1 MPYFKFYRITTSA
14 HEAMARGKTVEIYL
28 VDGTTER
35 PESTEI
41 LRNNKDLAT
50 FIPRQNMK
58 DVVSRVELSY
68 PGIYFIFGNS
78 EDSEK
83 PCVYIGK
90 SQDCLDQ
97 IEKHDETKDFWNC
110 AIVITASDKTHF
122 TSTHIDYLEEKA
134 ISRASEAS
142 RFLLENTNN
151 PRGNPISE
159 SMKDQL
165 EDILDNI
172 IILVG
177 ALGYPLFESLGKKS
191 TESKDILFCNGAEG
205 EYREDGFSV
214 FKGSKANKNLAAGS
228 EFNRKNPQEKLLTQ
242 NILVDRGTHYELQ
255 EDYSFKSPS
264 AAAAQVLGR
273 NANGWIEWK
282 DKTGKNLDDLIR
294 KSTLALGVFKTV

>member
-1 MPYFKFYRITTSA
+1 M
-14 HEAMARGKTVEIYL
+14 RGSDQI
-28 VDGTTER
+28 GTGGSKL
-35 PESTEI
+35 PEYTI
-41 LRNNKDLAT
+41 
-50 FIPRQNMK
+50 
-58 DVVSRVELSY
+58 SRVELSY
-68 PGIYFIFGNS
+68 PGIYFLFGNI

-90 SQDCLDQ
+90 SQDCLNRIKQHDQ
-97 IEKHDETKDFWNC
+97 TRDFWNC
-110 AIVITASDKTHF
+110 AVVITASDKTHF

-134 ISRASEAS
+134 ISRATEAS
-142 RFLLENTNN
+142 RFLIENSTN
-151 PRGNPISE
+151 PKGITISE

-165 EDILDNI
+165 EDIFDNI

-177 ALGYPLFESLGKKS
+177 ALGYPVFESLGKKS

-228 EFNRKNPQEKLLTQ
+228 SSTVKTLREKLLTQ

-264 AAAAQVLGR
+264 AAAAQVLGK

-294 KSTLALGVFKTV
+294 KSILL